1 MRHRAFLMI
10 LAVLIALPSLS
21 VAQFS
26 VFPGVVAVDSVEVMP
41 GSHFGV
47 AVRLANNTLGI
58 AGLQL
63 PLRFSSPYLSVDSV
77 SFAGSLKT
85 SGMTATATIDNLS
98 DTVSVIYYPDFNCF
112 PIVTADAP
120 SGVLATVYF
129 SLAAT
134 APPGPIAIMEINNG
148 YSSTIWSGIGFVDA
162 QGNGVYR
169 PQGFVPGVVV
179 VLAPTAIDDEA
190 VQTLPS
196 SLALAQNYPNPFNP
210 TTTIEFTLPLAG
222 HTRLEVFNV
231 LGQRVVTLVD
241 RALGGGTHQVQW
253 DGADHPSGIYFYR
266 LTHSEGAQTRKMI
279 LVK

>member
-1 MRHRAFLMI
+1 MI
-10 LAVLIALPSLS
+10 LAVFVALPSLS

-26 VFPGVVAVDSVEVMP
+26 VFPGKVAVDSVVVMP

-47 AVRLANNTLGI
+47 AVRLSNNTLGI

-85 SGMTATATIDNLS
+85 SGMVATATIDNLS
-98 DTVSVIYYPDFNCF
+98 DTVSLFYYPDCNRF
-112 PIVTADAP
+112 PIVTADTP
-120 SGVLATVYF
+120 IGVLATVYF

-134 APPGPIAIMEINNG
+134 APSGPIAITEIDHG
-148 YSSTIWSGIGFVDA
+148 YGSTIWSGIGFVDA
-162 QGNGVYR
+162 QGNRIYR
-169 PQGFVPGVVV
+169 PQGFVPGVVM

-190 VQTLPS
+190 IQTLPS
-196 SLALAQNYPNPFNP
+196 RLALAQNYPNPFNP
-210 TTTIEFTLPLAG
+210 TTMIEFTLPLAG

-231 LGQRVVTLVD
+231 LGQRVVTLID
-241 RALGGGTHQVQW
+241 RALGVGAHQVQW
-253 DGADHPSGIYFYR
+253 DGADQPSGIYFYR